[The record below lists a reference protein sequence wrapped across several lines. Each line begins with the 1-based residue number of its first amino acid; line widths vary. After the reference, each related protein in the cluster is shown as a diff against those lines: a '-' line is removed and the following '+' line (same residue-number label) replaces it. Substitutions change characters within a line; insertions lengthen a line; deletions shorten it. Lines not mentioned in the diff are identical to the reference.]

1 MRIAEVEKLKQLIV
15 SEKESAE
22 KDLDAFIKEKWN
34 KAEENRKV
42 MADLINQYEGEQ
54 YFSPEK
60 PARIA

>member
-1 MRIAEVEKLKQLIV
+1 VRIAEVEKLKKLIV

-42 MADLINQYEGEQ
+42 MADLI
-54 YFSPEK
+54 S
-60 PARIA
+60 

>member
-1 MRIAEVEKLKQLIV
+1 MIKKKTAYHELLEGYARIAEVAKLKKLLV

-42 MADLINQYEGEQ
+42 MRDLIN
-54 YFSPEK
+54 
-60 PARIA
+60 

>member
-22 KDLDAFIKEKWN
+22 KDLDDFIKDKWN

-42 MADLINQYEGEQ
+42 MIGLIN
-54 YFSPEK
+54 
-60 PARIA
+60 